1 MRFPGVKICG
11 AAVLVALAVTGCGAQ
26 PAAQTGALAGLD
38 ASDADPSGHLRVGYF
53 LPPRPVDP
61 YRVPSTV
68 AAYPYLTPI
77 YDRLTQIVN
86 GETGAVLAPM
96 VATGWEFGPDGRS
109 VTFTLRDDVT
119 FSDGTVLDSAAV
131 KASLERAI
139 RLPGSTVASY
149 YSMVDG
155 IDAVDPRT
163 VTIRTNRPASDL
175 PYVLSG
181 VEGMLIS
188 PNAVGNA
195 NLDVRP
201 VGSGPYVLD
210 TLRVGD
216 SVSYVRREGYWDPSA
231 QLPERITIT
240 GFADGNARMNAL
252 RSGQIDLAYA
262 MPVDYAQASNLGRGF
277 GFHAYPPSTAYA
289 VNLNTNAA
297 DMARPEVRQALNFAI
312 DREGINKSI
321 LHGQCTPNAQAATP
335 GMIGYLEEP
344 PIRYDYDPERARQ
357 ILESAGATNIELEIM
372 APARV
377 SPVVEIAT
385 AVRSQL
391 EDIGIKVNYQEIDQA
406 EMNARFSRGD
416 TYDATINGRV
426 PRPSSLQSFQYWYR
440 SQQLFPGPRPAGFDE
455 ALDRA
460 FDPTLSADQQTQA
473 LEDTAAIAT
482 EQAMNVYICATP
494 TQFAY
499 SDKVIGATEM
509 AMSNVQGV
517 PDLRHVGVAK
527 K

>member
-1 MRFPGVKICG
+1 M
-11 AAVLVALAVTGCGAQ
+11 LALAVTGCGGQ
-26 PAAQTGALAGLD
+26 PAAQGGAPASLD

-61 YRVPSTV
+61 YTVPSTV
-68 AAYPYLTPI
+68 AAYPYLTPL

-96 VATGWEFGPDGRS
+96 VASGWEFGPDGRS

-119 FSDGTVLDSAAV
+119 FSDGTKLDSAAV
-131 KASLERAI
+131 KASLERAM
-139 RLPGSTVASY
+139 RLPGSTVSSY
-149 YSMVDG
+149 YSMVEG
-155 IDAVDPRT
+155 IDAVGPST

-188 PNAVGNA
+188 PNAVA
-195 NLDVRP
+195 NPDLDVRP

-216 SVSYVRREGYWDPSA
+216 SVSYVRREGYWDKSA

-240 GFADGNARMNAL
+240 GYADGNARMNAL
-252 RSGQIDLAYA
+252 RSGQIDLAYV

-277 GFHAYPPSTAYA
+277 GFHSYPPSTAYA
-289 VNLNTNAA
+289 VNLNTNSAE
-297 DMARPEVRQALNFAI
+297 MARPEVRQALNFAI
-312 DREGINKSI
+312 DRDGINKSI

-335 GMIGYLEEP
+335 GMAGYLDEP
-344 PIRYDYDPERARQ
+344 PIRYDFDPERARQ
-357 ILESAGATNIELEIM
+357 ILASAGVTGLELDIM

-385 AVRSQL
+385 AVRSQF
-391 EDIGIKVNYQEIDQA
+391 ENIGIKVNFQEVDQA

-416 TYDATINGRV
+416 AYDAVINGRV

-440 SQQLFPGPRPAGFDE
+440 SPQLYPGPRPAGFDE

-460 FDPTLSADQQTQA
+460 FDPSLTQDQQTQA

-482 EQAMNVYICATP
+482 EQAMNVFICATP

-499 SDKVIGATEM
+499 SDKVIGATDM
-509 AMSNVQGV
+509 AMSRVQGV
-517 PDLRHVGVAK
+517 PDLRYVGVAK
-527 K
+527 

>member
-1 MRFPGVKICG
+1 MRFPGLKVCG
-11 AAVLVALAVTGCGAQ
+11 AAVMLALAVTGCGGQ
-26 PAAQTGALAGLD
+26 PAAQNGAPATLD

-61 YRVPSTV
+61 YTVPSTV
-68 AAYPYLTPI
+68 AAYPYLTPL

-86 GETGAVLAPM
+86 GENGAVLAPM

-119 FSDGTVLDSAAV
+119 FSDGAKLDSAAV
-131 KASLERAI
+131 KASLERAM
-139 RLPGSTVASY
+139 RLPGSTVSSY
-149 YSMVDG
+149 YSMVEG
-155 IDAVDPRT
+155 IDAVDPST

-188 PNAVGNA
+188 PNAVA
-195 NLDVRP
+195 NPDLDVRP
-201 VGSGPYVLD
+201 VGSGPYVLE

-216 SVSYVRREGYWDPSA
+216 SVSYVRREGYWDKSA

-240 GFADGNARMNAL
+240 GYADGNARMNAL
-252 RSGQIDLAYA
+252 RSRQIDLAYV

-277 GFHAYPPSTAYA
+277 GFYSYPPSTAYA
-289 VNLNTNAA
+289 VNVNTNSA
-297 DMARPEVRQALNFAI
+297 DMARPDVRQALNFAI
-312 DREGINKSI
+312 DRDGINKSI
-321 LHGQCTPNAQAATP
+321 LHGQCTPNPQAATP
-335 GMIGYLEEP
+335 GMVGYLDQP
-344 PIRYDYDPERARQ
+344 PIRYDFDPERARQ
-357 ILESAGATNIELEIM
+357 ILASAGITDLQLDIM

-385 AVRSQL
+385 AVRSQF
-391 EDIGIKVNYQEIDQA
+391 ENIGIKVNFQEVDQA

-416 TYDATINGRV
+416 AYDAVINGRV

-440 SQQLFPGPRPAGFDE
+440 SPALFPGPRPAGFDE
-455 ALDRA
+455 TLDRA
-460 FDPTLSADQQTQA
+460 FDPNLSEDQQNQA

-482 EQAMNVYICATP
+482 EQAMNVFICATP

-499 SDKVIGATEM
+499 SDKVIGATDM
-509 AMSNVQGV
+509 AMSRIQGV

-527 K
+527 

>member
-1 MRFPGVKICG
+1 MRFPGVKLCG
-11 AAVLVALAVTGCGAQ
+11 AAVMLALAVTGCGGQ
-26 PAAQTGALAGLD
+26 PAAQSGAGASLD
-38 ASDADPSGHLRVGYF
+38 AADADPSGHLRVGYF

-61 YRVPSTV
+61 YTVPSTV
-68 AAYPYLTPI
+68 AAYPYLTPL

-86 GETGAVLAPM
+86 GENGAVLGPM

-109 VTFTLRDDVT
+109 VTFKLRDDVT
-119 FSDGTVLDSAAV
+119 FSDGTALDSAAV
-131 KASLERAI
+131 KASLERAM
-139 RLPGSTVASY
+139 RLPGSTVSSY
-149 YSMVDG
+149 YSMVEG
-155 IDAVDPRT
+155 IDAVDPST

-188 PNAVGNA
+188 PNAVGNPD
-195 NLDVRP
+195 LDVRP

-216 SVSYVRREGYWDPSA
+216 SVSYVRREGYWDKSA

-277 GFHAYPPSTAYA
+277 GFYSYPPSTAYV
-289 VNLNTNAA
+289 VNVNTNSA

-312 DREGINKSI
+312 DRDGINKSI
-321 LHGQCTPNAQAATP
+321 LHGQCTPNPQAATP
-335 GMIGYLEEP
+335 GTVGYLDEP
-344 PIRYDYDPERARQ
+344 PVRYGFDPERAQQ
-357 ILESAGATNIELEIM
+357 ILASAGVAGLELEIM

-385 AVRSQL
+385 AVRSQF
-391 EDIGIKVNYQEIDQA
+391 ENIGIKVNFQEVDQA

-416 TYDATINGRV
+416 AYDAVINGRV

-440 SQQLFPGPRPAGFDE
+440 TPQLFPGPRPAGFDE

-460 FDPTLSADQQTQA
+460 FDPALTPDQQNQA

-482 EQAMNVYICATP
+482 EQAMNVFICATP

-509 AMSNVQGV
+509 AMSRIQGV
-517 PDLRHVGVAK
+517 PDLRYVGVAK
-527 K
+527 